1 MIPLRAPPDPS
12 GGLTRPG
19 RGISFALQGSLPWEE
34 SVAKSNV
41 RIERDLCENEQ
52 VCESVCP
59 AGVFEIERGV
69 VVVAN
74 PQECTICFKC
84 LESCPSGAIEL
95 DY

>member
-1 MIPLRAPPDPS
+1 MA
-12 GGLTRPG
+12 GT
-19 RGISFALQGSLPWEE
+19 
-34 SVAKSNV
+34 KV

-52 VCESVCP
+52 MCEAVCP
-59 AGVFEIERGV
+59 EDVFRIDRGL